1 MEIHAHSHTSDP
13 DNHRGKKKWF
23 HYFWEFL
30 MLFLAVT
37 LGFFVENQREHY
49 VEHHRLIRF
58 AKQLVR
64 GLEKDTLQ
72 QYGVIDIL
80 NFKEKT
86 IDSLRYF
93 LAMPKDDSVKWIG
106 IYRNVLTLENPFR
119 YTYQKPVFDQIN
131 YSGSLR
137 LFTNEHITDSL
148 IDYVYNGT
156 IIEWQTNAEIEF
168 ITTTVIPFMNL
179 HFDKNL
185 IVQRFDTYIKKPGWD
200 STKLGN
206 TLPSGFLE
214 HVAEWEHIFE
224 NIVIT
229 AREKH
234 ELPYLNILEE
244 RERAIILISSLT
256 KEFHLK

>member
-1 MEIHAHSHTSDP
+1 MEVHAHTHTA
-13 DNHRGKKKWF
+13 RKKWF

-49 VEHHRLIRF
+49 VEHHRLVRF
-58 AKQLVR
+58 AKQLIN
-64 GLEKDTLQ
+64 GLERDTVQ
-72 QYGVIDIL
+72 QNSIIDIL
-80 NFKEKT
+80 DFKERSF
-86 IDSLRYF
+86 DSLRYF
-93 LAMPKDDSVKWIG
+93 LAMPKDDSLKWKG
-106 IYRNVLTLENPFR
+106 VYKNVLILENPFR

-137 LFTNEHITDSL
+137 LFNNEQIADSL
-148 IDYVYNGT
+148 LDYIYNGT
-156 IIEWQTNAEIEF
+156 IIEWQTNAEIEY
-168 ITTTVIPFMNL
+168 ITGVVIPFMNT

-185 IVQRFDTYIKKPGWD
+185 IQQRFDTYIKKPGWD
-200 STKLGN
+200 TSMVGN
-206 TLPSGFLE
+206 TLPPHFLE
-214 HVAEWEHIFE
+214 HVAEWKSVFE

-234 ELPYLNILEE
+234 ELPYLNILEQ
-244 RERAIILISSLT
+244 RGKAIALISLLQ